1 MFLPSNITLKFGDS
15 GDFVAELQRRLA
27 MALGSNGEI
36 TGFYDGPTVNTVT
49 QFQGMHG
56 LHADGVAGPETLRR
70 LNGVIAGDSSGGN
83 PTEEEEK
90 KKAASASM
98 AMANFYQLGQEQ
110 LQAEQAMLASSG
122 PSEAPPV
129 QSVAPAELQSQA
141 MQASPTPTPIPTTDP
156 VAAMIAQAQQ
166 ADAAQLQSRQAAP
179 APSAP
184 AQDLMH
190 MLMSAAPAAAPA
202 MATSAATAELSARQ
216 QAMVEPASARPPEP
230 ANVAMER
237 PVEAAAAPAA
247 APAGLME
254 KAIRFSS
261 SAMQKLADYI
271 ESKLPASVLREVQ
284 QAGQIMA
291 QAGMKESAIPAG
303 PEMARAQEQ
312 LPQRA
317 PEPQP
322 QQTR

>member
-27 MALGSNGEI
+27 MALGSSGDV
-36 TGFYDGPTVNTVT
+36 TGFYDGSTVNAVT

-90 KKAASASM
+90 KKAANAAT
-98 AMANFYQLGQEQ
+98 AMANFYHLGQEQ
-110 LQAEQAMLASSG
+110 LQAEQAMLATG
-122 PSEAPPV
+122 HAAPSAE
-129 QSVAPAELQSQA
+129 VAPSVGPTSATPPAPDVPVPHTAASTAPA
-141 MQASPTPTPIPTTDP
+141 MDP

-166 ADAAQLQSRQAAP
+166 ADAAQLQPRQAA
-179 APSAP
+179 AAVSAP
-184 AQDLMH
+184 AQDLMQ
-190 MLMSAAPAAAPA
+190 MLMHAAPAAAVAVATTPSPPPMTEPPQPA
-202 MATSAATAELSARQ
+202 VAARVAELPPVAAT
-216 QAMVEPASARPPEP
+216 
-230 ANVAMER
+230 
-237 PVEAAAAPAA
+237 EAVTAQ

-261 SAMQKLADYI
+261 GAMQKLAEYI
-271 ESKLPASVLREVQ
+271 ESKLPTSVLREVQ
-284 QAGQIMA
+284 QAGQVMA
-291 QAGMKESAIPAG
+291 QAGMKESAIPTG
-303 PEMARAQEQ
+303 PEMARAPEQ

>member
-70 LNGVIAGDSSGGN
+70 LNGVIAGDSGSTDTKN
-83 PTEEEEK
+83 EEEK
-90 KKAASASM
+90 QKAASAAT
-98 AMANFYQLGQEQ
+98 AMANFYHLGQQ
-110 LQAEQAMLASSG
+110 QQAEQAMLASSG
-122 PSEAPPV
+122 PSETTPV

-141 MQASPTPTPIPTTDP
+141 MQASPTPTPSPTTDP

-166 ADAAQLQSRQAAP
+166 ADAAQLQSRQTAP

-216 QAMVEPASARPPEP
+216 QAMVEPAPARPPEP

-237 PVEAAAAPAA
+237 PVEAAAAPAP

-291 QAGMKESAIPAG
+291 QAGMKESAIPTG